1 LVSEHVVGGPTDL
14 IHGEAA
20 ERRGDL
26 VAAANAY
33 SAAAASPDAPTAGAA
48 TFRLGRVLWRQGRFD
63 DAMRLYGRARA
74 MAAELGDDELIANA
88 ENGIGALH
96 CERGAYVQAR
106 ASYLVA
112 IERTG
117 RPALRGRIHINL
129 GVLAN
134 IQGDLDEARSRYAK
148 SVAEFEKA
156 DDAEGLALV
165 YHNLGM
171 LHADR
176 ADWVAAA
183 ESYEKCLSISER
195 LGMRQMVANVLL
207 NGAEVLCAQGRA
219 ADAVASCD
227 RALALYEELGDGV
240 GRAETHRWKGCA
252 LVQIGDA
259 SSAAEW
265 LEEAVRLATQLGTPL
280 LEAEA
285 SRDLGALFLAAG
297 DRALARTWLKRAHEG
312 FETLGARLE
321 TAAVGALL
329 EQLAE

>member
-1 LVSEHVVGGPTDL
+1 MVVNDVDL
-14 IHGEAA
+14 TRGEEA

-33 SAAAASPDAPTAGAA
+33 AAAARSADQRVVGSA
-48 TFRLGRVLWRQGRFD
+48 TFRLGRVSWRQGRFD
-63 DAMRLYGRARA
+63 DALRLYERARA
-74 MAAELGDDELIANA
+74 LGGELGDDELVANV

-117 RPALRGRIHINL
+117 QPALRGRILLNL

-134 IQGDLDEARSRYAK
+134 ILGDFDEARARYAK
-148 SVAEFEKA
+148 SIAEFEQV

-171 LHADR
+171 VHADR
-176 ADWVAAA
+176 ADWVAAT
-183 ESYEKCLSISER
+183 ESYEKALAISER
-195 LGMRQMVANVLL
+195 LGIRQMVANVLL
-207 NGAEVLCAQGRA
+207 NRAEVLCARKRS
-219 ADAVASCD
+219 ADAVASSE
-227 RALALYEELGDGV
+227 RALALYQELGDQG
-240 GRAETHRWKGCA
+240 GRAEAHRWKGRA
-252 LVQIGDA
+252 LAQLGDA
-259 SSAAEW
+259 TAARQF
-265 LEEAVRLATQLGTPL
+265 LQEAVRLATQLGTPL

-285 SRDLGALFLAAG
+285 SRDLGELCLADKDPDG
-297 DRALARTWLKRAHEG
+297 ARTWLKRALEG

-321 TAAVGALL
+321 TTAVRELL
-329 EQLAE
+329 EKLPN